1 MPRAEVF
8 AHFLTYIKDRS
19 AMKNLTIQTRV
30 LLLALL
36 PVIVLTAF
44 LTTYNLNQARGIGD
58 GAVAGFSSD
67 MELSKRQEL
76 KNYIELA
83 RTSIAHLYNQP
94 GSAEDPDV
102 REQAWEILRQLR
114 FNDSGSPGYIF
125 AYDTSG
131 VSVMHGVKPALEGKN
146 LWNFQDPNG
155 TYLIREL
162 VKVASDGGGYVSYG
176 WQNETTG
183 KVAPKL
189 GYAEMLPQWNIMI
202 GTGFWVDG
210 LGEQVA
216 AMDSKVGDA
225 LDDAVIGSVTTS
237 LIALAII
244 VLLALVVVRSI
255 IRPLKSAVSA
265 MNGIASGDGDLTRR
279 LDIEGKDELSQ
290 LAIAFNSFADQVHGL
305 VEQVLSSTGT
315 LNEASAELSQVMEES
330 TQGVERQKSE
340 SDQVATAM
348 NEMTAAAQEVAN
360 NASEASDAAD
370 RANVQV
376 VDAQGLVH
384 QTIEVIGGLS
394 EQVAEGV
401 KVIERLGADSRKVD
415 TVLEVIRSIADQ
427 TNLLA
432 LNAAIEAARA
442 GEAGRGFAVVADE
455 VRTLAS
461 RTQKSTQEIQE
472 TIERL
477 QTGAGNAVKLIGAIS
492 ERSEATVVETRQVN
506 EALQRINQ
514 AVGTINEMNIQ
525 IASAAEEQTSVSE
538 TINQNVHEIVAITE
552 QTAQGTRRAGAVTQR
567 LRALAADM
575 SDQVSRYRV

>member
-1 MPRAEVF
+1 
-8 AHFLTYIKDRS
+8 
-19 AMKNLTIQTRV
+19 MKNLTIQTRV
-30 LLLALL
+30 LLLALM

-44 LTTYNLNQARGIGD
+44 LTTYNLKQAQGIGD
-58 GAVAGFSSD
+58 EAVAGFSAD
-67 MELSKRQEL
+67 MESSKRKEL

-83 RTSIAHLYNQP
+83 RTSIAHLYSQP
-94 GSAEDPDV
+94 GSANAPEV
-102 REQAWEILRQLR
+102 REKAWEILRQLR
-114 FNDSGSPGYIF
+114 FDDSGIPGYIF
-125 AYDTSG
+125 ATDTSG
-131 VSVMHGVKPALEGKN
+131 LTVMHGANPALEGKN
-146 LWNFQDPNG
+146 LWDVQDPNG

-162 VKVASDGGGYVSYG
+162 VKVARSGGDYVSYE
-176 WQNETTG
+176 WRNESTG
-183 KVAPKL
+183 EVAAKL
-189 GYAEMLPQWNIMI
+189 GYAVMLPKWDIMI

-210 LGEQVA
+210 LEKQVA
-216 AMDSKVGDA
+216 AMDNKVGGA
-225 LDDAVIGSVTTS
+225 LGKAVVGSITTS
-237 LIALAII
+237 LIALAVI

-265 MNGIASGDGDLTRR
+265 MDDIASGDGDLTRR
-279 LDIEGKDELSQ
+279 LEIGGKDELGQ
-290 LAIAFNSFADQVHGL
+290 LATAFNSFADQVHGL
-305 VEQVLSSTGT
+305 VERVLSSTRT
-315 LNEASAELSQVMEES
+315 LNEASTELNQIMGEAE
-330 TQGVERQKSE
+330 QGVERQKSE

-348 NEMTAAAQEVAN
+348 HEMTAAAQEVAN

-370 RANVQV
+370 HASVQV
-376 VDAQGLVH
+376 SDAQGLVH

-394 EQVAEGV
+394 EQVEEGV
-401 KVIERLGADSRKVD
+401 SVIEMLGSDSRKID
-415 TVLEVIRSIADQ
+415 SVLEVIREIADQ

-477 QTGAGNAVKLIGAIS
+477 QSGAGNAVKLIGSIS
-492 ERSEATVVETRQVN
+492 ERSEATVAETCKVSD
-506 EALQRINQ
+506 ALQRINQ
-514 AVGTINEMNIQ
+514 AVGTINDMNAQ

-552 QTAQGTRRAGAVTQR
+552 QTAQGTHRAGLATQR
-567 LRALAADM
+567 LKELAADM

>member
-1 MPRAEVF
+1 M
-8 AHFLTYIKDRS
+8 
-19 AMKNLTIQTRV
+19 
-30 LLLALL
+30 
-36 PVIVLTAF
+36 
-44 LTTYNLNQARGIGD
+44 
-58 GAVAGFSSD
+58 
-67 MELSKRQEL
+67 
-76 KNYIELA
+76 
-83 RTSIAHLYNQP
+83 
-94 GSAEDPDV
+94 
-102 REQAWEILRQLR
+102 
-114 FNDSGSPGYIF
+114 
-125 AYDTSG
+125 
-131 VSVMHGVKPALEGKN
+131 
-146 LWNFQDPNG
+146 
-155 TYLIREL
+155 
-162 VKVASDGGGYVSYG
+162 
-176 WQNETTG
+176 
-183 KVAPKL
+183 
-189 GYAEMLPQWNIMI
+189 
-202 GTGFWVDG
+202 
-210 LGEQVA
+210 
-216 AMDSKVGDA
+216 
-225 LDDAVIGSVTTS
+225 
-237 LIALAII
+237 
-244 VLLALVVVRSI
+244 
-255 IRPLKSAVSA
+255 
-265 MNGIASGDGDLTRR
+265 
-279 LDIEGKDELSQ
+279 
-290 LAIAFNSFADQVHGL
+290 HGL

-348 NEMTAAAQEVAN
+348 NQMTAAAQEVAN

-415 TVLEVIRSIADQ
+415 TVLEVIRAIADQ

-477 QTGAGNAVKLIGAIS
+477 QTGASNAVKLIGAIS

-552 QTAQGTRRAGAVTQR
+552 KTAQGTRRAGAVTQR
-567 LRALAADM
+567 LKALAADM